1 MKRLLS
7 FALLLS
13 LSLALFAACG
23 PAKVPAAPISTEDST
38 TEQPDGTET
47 APDPATVPDPSDIP
61 DPATVPDPQYHFV
74 YKFYLGEGVRAISG
88 IVYDVPP
95 QKDFTLVIPDTVDG
109 LPVVAI
115 ADDVVLPPYPVWI
128 AKTRFEEKILA
139 PLQKAVDDGRFS
151 DLEWLKTY
159 YTLLDLET
167 TVADADRAA
176 ALERYPI
183 LATTPIYVFDGGA
196 SDSERN
202 TVAKWILGYTDYS
215 CADLEED
222 YRQTGCPT
230 YGGVFAS
237 HVTSVRFP
245 ETLAVFP
252 DGLLRNLTELE
263 TVELPA
269 CAGEA
274 PAGMGAYLDLL
285 LERNTGVY
293 RQEYEKLRDFY
304 RSHEGSGLCGSAE
317 SLQTLADGLF
327 ACHKRLRSVTL
338 PQTLKK
344 IGRSFGS
351 CSALKEITV
360 PAGVEGFDGIA
371 AYAFTNCT
379 ALETVVAE
387 GTPRL
392 HDNLFENCG
401 SLREIRWGGTIAEWG
416 ERSAAA
422 RIAQYLPNVRVV
434 CTDGTVPP
442 ST

>member
-1 MKRLLS
+1 MKRFLS
-7 FALLLS
+7 IALLFSVVLT
-13 LSLALFAACG
+13 LFVACG
-23 PAKVPAAPISTEDST
+23 TANTPAEPTPTEEKT
-38 TEQPDGTET
+38 AEQPDGAGTD
-47 APDPATVPDPSDIP
+47 PDPASVPDPE
-61 DPATVPDPQYHFV
+61 YHFV
-74 YKFYLGEGVRAISG
+74 YEFYLGEGVRAISS

-95 QKDFTLVIPDTVDG
+95 QKDFTLVIPATADG
-109 LPVVAI
+109 LPIVAI

-128 AKTRFEEKILA
+128 AETRFEEKIIA
-139 PLQKAVDDGRFS
+139 PLQKAVGDGRFS
-151 DLEWLKTY
+151 SFNLERLKMC

-167 TVADADRAA
+167 TVAESDRAA
-176 ALERYPI
+176 TLERYPI
-183 LATTPIYVFDGGA
+183 LATTPIYVFDRALPA
-196 SDSERN
+196 SECH
-202 TVAKWILGYTDYS
+202 TVAEWILRYTDYS

-230 YGGVFAS
+230 YGGIFAS
-237 HVTSVRFP
+237 HVTSVRLP

-252 DGLLRNLTELE
+252 DALLRNLTELE

-285 LERNTGVY
+285 LERNTGVD
-293 RQEYEKLRDFY
+293 RQTYEKLRDFY

-317 SLQTLADGLF
+317 SLQTLANGLF
-327 ACHKRLRSVTL
+327 AGHKRLRAVTL

-344 IGRSFGS
+344 IGNSFGG

-360 PAGVEGFDGIA
+360 PAGVEGANGIA
-371 AYAFTNCT
+371 ARAFADCT

-422 RIAQYLPNVRVV
+422 RIAQYLSDVRVV
-434 CTDGTVPP
+434 CTDGAVPP